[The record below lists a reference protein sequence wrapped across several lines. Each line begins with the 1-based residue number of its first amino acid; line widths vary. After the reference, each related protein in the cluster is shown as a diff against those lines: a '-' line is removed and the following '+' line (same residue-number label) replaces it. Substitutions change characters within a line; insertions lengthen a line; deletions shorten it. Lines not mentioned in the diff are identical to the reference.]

1 MMAWNRAQTF
11 FGGALNQVGD
21 EGITAVSTTIKE
33 NATYHVAFVMNG
45 DTEGGTEGTLTGYL
59 NGNSLVKLVEFHSCG
74 HMLMIQLLAIL
85 D

>member
-1 MMAWNRAQTF
+1 MAWNRAQTF

-33 NATYHVAFVMNG
+33 NATYHIAFVMDG

-59 NGNSLVKLVEFHSCG
+59 NGKQFGQVSGVSQSVSYTHLTLPTNRIV
-74 HMLMIQLLAIL
+74 
-85 D
+85 